1 MTKSY
6 NLKHCLSDSFQ
17 LRIKVLWNI
26 RS

>member
-1 MTKSY
+1 MTKFY